1 MLVGVMVEET
11 GLMTGVRGI
20 EQIREG
26 SSQEGIRLGRAQA
39 GQISGTFELRPQW

>member
-1 MLVGVMVEET
+1 MLVGVTVEEM
-11 GLMTGVRGI
+11 GLMTGVRGK

-26 SSQEGIRLGRAQA
+26 GSQEGIRRGRARA